1 MLIQYIETNGPKLDS
16 IVLRGISTSI
26 GLISKLS
33 WISDRRH
40 RSLFES
46 IEAIID
52 LKGPYLVVGLNMMS
66 DFVEQMNL
74 PGTCTFIVDSSP
86 QVDNTDHRKTATQ
99 FMSENLLDI
108 FQYALSVIQSIH
120 DNDPAFADPQY
131 RQTVLQSTLDI
142 LSKCLQFD
150 FTGCT
155 GDDGSDEMWV
165 LQLPQLWEGPVCNSK
180 QLYVFFDLF
189 VNGGRCDI

>member
-1 MLIQYIETNGPKLDS
+1 MVQNLIPLFS
-16 IVLRGISTSI
+16 VAFL
-26 GLISKLS
+26 
-33 WISDRRH
+33 H